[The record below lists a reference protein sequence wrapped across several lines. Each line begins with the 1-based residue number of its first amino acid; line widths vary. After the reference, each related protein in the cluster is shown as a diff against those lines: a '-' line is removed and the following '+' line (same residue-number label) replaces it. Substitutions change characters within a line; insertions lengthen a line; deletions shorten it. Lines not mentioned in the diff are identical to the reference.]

1 MKVNLSN
8 LISNWIKK
16 GSTQQES
23 RMEKKL
29 PHFCQQFSIRTRKGQ
44 KMCSGAENELHR
56 II

>member
-23 RMEKKL
+23 RIEKKL
-29 PHFCQQFSIRTRKGQ
+29 PHFCQQFSIRTRKGK